1 MNPRPAFIENV
12 ALPLIAAGMA
22 ALFALGWLP

>member
-1 MNPRPAFIENV
+1 MRIRPEFVENV

>member
-1 MNPRPAFIENV
+1 MRIRPAFVYHV